1 MFRFSH
7 ISSRSAVA
15 PQAGFRGIPLAAP
28 WWRQLTGS
36 ALSEGAV
43 RWRVRSSRQS
53 FTGAVVCAAFR
64 TEAKAKA
71 FAAAWAWWC
80 GCAVVVRRRRSAGS
94 PVWSA
99 SVPVQ
104 WPGHSPAP
112 QAPQPGAGIW
122 VSDPGF

>member
-7 ISSRSAVA
+7 ISSRSVVA
-15 PQAGFRGIPLAAP
+15 PQSGFGGIPLAAP

-43 RWRVRSSRQS
+43 RWRVRSSRRS

-80 GCAVVVRRRRSAGS
+80 GCAVAVRRRQSAGF

-104 WPGHSPAP
+104 WPRCSEVAATPELGNCA
-112 QAPQPGAGIW
+112 W
-122 VSDPGF
+122 VSDPGL